1 MTTRKQEMVHALRT
15 ARKNNVVS
23 LTKDNDYIIIG
34 YNEEIKFEAGERIRD
49 FIEKGWNEVI

>member
-1 MTTRKQEMVHALRT
+1 MVHALRT